1 MVNGS
6 YVLYLTCDCRYC
18 AGLKELATSIGDE
31 LKAKPV
37 LGVFEGTSRSAAQ
50 DKARAA
56 GWQISRGCKR
66 ATAPKHQ
73 RQRSASSNG

>member
-37 LGVFEGTSRSAAQ
+37 LGVFESTSSIAAVA
-50 DKARAA
+50 KARAA
-56 GWQISRGCKR
+56 GWRISRGRQR

-73 RQRSASSNG
+73 RQRSKDAA